1 MSETK
6 PTNATILAQPDEAFL
21 QELRDAAAEMDS
33 INDQRAELNATKKAI
48 VERLQAQYGCN
59 RHAMKAA
66 IQYSKLPDDK
76 RENFDLTYQVTRRAL
91 GAPVQADLFDAQ
103 LQKTTE
109 RAVAASKRRNGGG
122 GGRGKRGGDEQTAS
136 ARVPSNVLWTL
147 PN

>member
-1 MSETK
+1 MSETQ
-6 PTNATILAQPDEAFL
+6 PTNPTILAQPDEAFL

-33 INDQRAELNATKKAI
+33 INDQRAELNASKKAI

-59 RHAMKAA
+59 RQAMKAA

-91 GAPVQADLFDAQ
+91 GAPMQADLFDAQ

-109 RAVAASKRRNGGG
+109 RAVAASKSRNGGG
-122 GGRGKRGGDEQTAS
+122 GRAKRKGDEQAAS
-136 ARVPSNVLWTL
+136 PLN
-147 PN
+147 

>member
-1 MSETK
+1 MSETQE
-6 PTNATILAQPDEAFL
+6 TNATILAQPDEAFL
-21 QELRDAAAEMDS
+21 QELRDAATEMDS
-33 INDQRAELNATKKAI
+33 INDQRAELNAAKKAI

-109 RAVAASKRRNGGG
+109 RAMAASKSRNGG
-122 GGRGKRGGDEQTAS
+122 GGRGKRRDDEQTAS
-136 ARVPSNVLWTL
+136 ALN
-147 PN
+147 

>member
-1 MSETK
+1 MSETQS
-6 PTNATILAQPDEAFL
+6 TNSTILAQPDEAFL

-33 INDQRAELNATKKAI
+33 INDQRAELNASKKAI

-91 GAPVQADLFDAQ
+91 GAPMQADLFDAQ

-109 RAVAASKRRNGGG
+109 RAVAASKSRNGGG
-122 GGRGKRGGDEQTAS
+122 GRSKRGGDEQTAGS
-136 ARVPSNVLWTL
+136 LN
-147 PN
+147 